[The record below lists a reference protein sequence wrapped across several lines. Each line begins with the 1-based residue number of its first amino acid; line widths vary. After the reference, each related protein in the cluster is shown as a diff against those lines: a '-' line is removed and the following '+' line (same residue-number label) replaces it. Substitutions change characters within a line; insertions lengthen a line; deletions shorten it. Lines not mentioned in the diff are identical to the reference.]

1 MTDDNI
7 NISWK
12 SPIIPSKSLAGIP
25 IGIEN
30 GLFQHVLEQYL
41 VDSENKIYEF
51 NYSPALILDEYILDD
66 NGNGY
71 YHFVLNDPKLT
82 GRGNPTQL
90 RDSFYSRVLNIGV
103 VNNHI
108 AAIKTWAFEVL
119 VKDDQKSIHS
129 YMGKTKEGLGLY
141 SPLIDFLNYSE
152 LVFDEGE
159 SFFYTDGAYGNLEIT
174 GYGQTLEDYPDQ
186 VVMAI
191 AVF

>member
-1 MTDDNI
+1 MIDNKI
-7 NISWK
+7 SFSWK

-30 GLFQHVLEQYL
+30 GLFQNILKQYL

-51 NYSPALILDEYILDD
+51 KYSPALILDEYTLDD
-66 NGNGY
+66 NGNGC

-82 GRGNPTQL
+82 GRKNLSQL
-90 RDSFYSRVLNIGV
+90 RDLFYSRVLNILV

-119 VKDDQKSIHS
+119 DQDDQKSAHS

-141 SPLIDFLNYSE
+141 SPLIDFLNYSILE
-152 LVFDEGE
+152 FEEGE
-159 SFFYTDGAYGNLEIT
+159 SFFYSDDAYGNLEIT